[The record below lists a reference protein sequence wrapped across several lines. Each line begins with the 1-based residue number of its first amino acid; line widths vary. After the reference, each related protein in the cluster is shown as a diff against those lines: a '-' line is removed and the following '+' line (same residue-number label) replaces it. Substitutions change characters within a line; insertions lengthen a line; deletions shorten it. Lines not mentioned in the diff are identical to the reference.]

1 MGDAMKRRED
11 LGRPRNQ
18 PKIGVQYNRSAFGE
32 FAEGVARLMGTA
44 RFLVIQSV
52 LVLIWVALNISFIAF
67 RWDKYPFILLN
78 LMFSIQAAYAAPLI
92 LLAHNRQELRDRE
105 QAEIDRNVAIR
116 TQNDAEF
123 LAREIAS
130 VQLAL
135 SNVVTSDELAQ
146 HIERITDALAKLKG
160 STALTA
166 MTD

>member
-1 MGDAMKRRED
+1 MKRRED

-18 PKIGVQYNRSAFGE
+18 PKIGVQYNRSAFGD
-32 FAEGVARLMGTA
+32 FAEHIARVMGTA

-52 LVLIWVALNISFIAF
+52 LVLIWVGINILFITF
-67 RWDKYPFILLN
+67 QWDKYPFILLN

-92 LLAHNRQELRDRE
+92 LLAHNRQEHRDRE
-105 QAEIDRNVAIR
+105 QAQIDRNVATR

-135 SNVVTSDELAQ
+135 SNVVTADELREQ
-146 HIERITDALAKLKG
+146 VDRLSDQIAKLNKN
-160 STALTA
+160 
-166 MTD
+166 

>member
-1 MGDAMKRRED
+1 MKRRED

-18 PKIGVQYNRSAFGE
+18 PKIGVQYNRSAFGD
-32 FAEGVARLMGTA
+32 FAEHIARVMGTA

-52 LVLIWVALNISFIAF
+52 LVLIWVGINILFITF
-67 RWDKYPFILLN
+67 QWDKYPFILLN

-92 LLAHNRQELRDRE
+92 LLAHNRQEHRDRE
-105 QAEIDRNVAIR
+105 QAQVDRNVATR

-135 SNVVTSDELAQ
+135 SNVVTTDELREQ
-146 HIERITDALAKLKG
+146 IDRLSDQIAKLNKN
-160 STALTA
+160 
-166 MTD
+166 

>member
-1 MGDAMKRRED
+1 MKRRED

-18 PKIGVQYNRSAFGE
+18 PKIGVQYNRSAFGD
-32 FAEGVARLMGTA
+32 FAEHIARVMGTA

-52 LVLIWVALNISFIAF
+52 LVLIWVGINILFITF
-67 RWDKYPFILLN
+67 QWDKYPFILLN

-92 LLAHNRQELRDRE
+92 LLAHNRQEHRDRE
-105 QAEIDRNVAIR
+105 QAQVDRNVATR

-135 SNVVTSDELAQ
+135 SNVVTVDELREQ
-146 HIERITDALAKLKG
+146 IDRLSDQIAKLTKN
-160 STALTA
+160 
-166 MTD
+166 

>member
-1 MGDAMKRRED
+1 MKRSED

-18 PKIGVQYNRSAFGE
+18 PKIGVQYNRSAFGQ
-32 FAEGVARLMGTA
+32 FAENIARLMGTA
-44 RFLVIQSV
+44 RFLIIQSV
-52 LVLIWVALNISFIAF
+52 LVLIWVAINIAFISF

-92 LLAHNRQELRDRE
+92 LLAHNRQESRDRE
-105 QAEIDRNVAIR
+105 QAQIDRNVATR

-135 SNVVTSDELAQ
+135 SNVVTTDDLREQIDRLAAQ
-146 HIERITDALAKLKG
+146 IEKFNTRRENN
-160 STALTA
+160 
-166 MTD
+166 

>member
-1 MGDAMKRRED
+1 MKRRED

-18 PKIGVQYNRSAFGE
+18 PKIGVQYNRSAFGD
-32 FAEGVARLMGTA
+32 FAEHIARVMGTA

-52 LVLIWVALNISFIAF
+52 LVLIWVGINILFITF
-67 RWDKYPFILLN
+67 QWDKYPFILLN

-92 LLAHNRQELRDRE
+92 LLAHNRQEHRDRE
-105 QAEIDRNVAIR
+105 QAQVDRNVATR

-135 SNVVTSDELAQ
+135 SNVVTVDELREQ
-146 HIERITDALAKLKG
+146 IDRLSDQIAKLNKN
-160 STALTA
+160 
-166 MTD
+166 

>member
-1 MGDAMKRRED
+1 MKRRED

-18 PKIGVQYNRSAFGE
+18 PKIGVQYNRSAFGD
-32 FAEGVARLMGTA
+32 FAEHIARVMGTA

-52 LVLIWVALNISFIAF
+52 LVLIWVGINILFITF
-67 RWDKYPFILLN
+67 QWDKYPFILLN

-92 LLAHNRQELRDRE
+92 LLAHNRQEHRDRE
-105 QAEIDRNVAIR
+105 QAQVDRNVATR

-135 SNVVTSDELAQ
+135 SNVVTADELREQ
-146 HIERITDALAKLKG
+146 IDRLSGQIAKLNKN
-160 STALTA
+160 
-166 MTD
+166 

>member
-1 MGDAMKRRED
+1 MKRRED

-18 PKIGVQYNRSAFGE
+18 PKIGVQYNRSAFGD
-32 FAEGVARLMGTA
+32 FAEHVARVMGTA

-52 LVLIWVALNISFIAF
+52 LVLIWVGINILFITF
-67 RWDKYPFILLN
+67 QWDKYPFILLN

-92 LLAHNRQELRDRE
+92 LLAHNRQEHRDRE
-105 QAEIDRNVAIR
+105 QAQVDRNVATR

-135 SNVVTSDELAQ
+135 SNVVTTDELREQ
-146 HIERITDALAKLKG
+146 VDRLSDQIAKLNKN
-160 STALTA
+160 
-166 MTD
+166 

>member
-1 MGDAMKRRED
+1 MKRRED

-18 PKIGVQYNRSAFGE
+18 PKIGVQYNRSACGD
-32 FAEGVARLMGTA
+32 FAEHVARVMGTA

-52 LVLIWVALNISFIAF
+52 LVLIWVGINILFVTF
-67 RWDKYPFILLN
+67 QWDKYPFILLN

-92 LLAHNRQELRDRE
+92 LLAHNRQEHRDRE
-105 QAEIDRNVAIR
+105 QAQVDRNVATR

-135 SNVVTSDELAQ
+135 SNVVTADELREQ
-146 HIERITDALAKLKG
+146 IDRLSDQIAKLNKN
-160 STALTA
+160 
-166 MTD
+166 

>member
-1 MGDAMKRRED
+1 MGDVMKRRED

-32 FAEGVARLMGTA
+32 FAESIARLMGTA

-52 LVLIWVALNISFIAF
+52 LVLIWVALNISFVAF

-105 QAEIDRNVAIR
+105 QAEIDRTVAIR

-135 SNVVTSDELAQ
+135 SNVVTSDELTR
-146 HIERITDALAKLKG
+146 HIERLTDAILKLND
-160 STALTA
+160 STALTTT
-166 MTD
+166 TD

>member
-1 MGDAMKRRED
+1 MKRRED

-18 PKIGVQYNRSAFGE
+18 PKIGVQYNRSAFGD
-32 FAEGVARLMGTA
+32 FAEHIARVMGTA

-52 LVLIWVALNISFIAF
+52 LVLIWVGINILFITF
-67 RWDKYPFILLN
+67 QWDKYPFILLN

-92 LLAHNRQELRDRE
+92 LLAHNRQEHRDRE
-105 QAEIDRNVAIR
+105 QAQVDRNVATR

-135 SNVVTSDELAQ
+135 SNVVTADELREQ
-146 HIERITDALAKLKG
+146 IDRLSGQIAKLHKN
-160 STALTA
+160 
-166 MTD
+166 

>member
-1 MGDAMKRRED
+1 MKRRED

-18 PKIGVQYNRSAFGE
+18 PKIGVQYNRSAFGD
-32 FAEGVARLMGTA
+32 FAEHVARVMGTA

-52 LVLIWVALNISFIAF
+52 LVLIWVGINILFVTF
-67 RWDKYPFILLN
+67 QWDKYPFILLN

-92 LLAHNRQELRDRE
+92 LLEHNRQEHRDRE
-105 QAEIDRNVAIR
+105 QAQVDRNVATR

-135 SNVVTSDELAQ
+135 SNVVTADELREQ
-146 HIERITDALAKLKG
+146 IDRLSDQIAKLNKN
-160 STALTA
+160 
-166 MTD
+166 

>member
-1 MGDAMKRRED
+1 MKRRED

-18 PKIGVQYNRSAFGE
+18 PKIGVQYNRSAFGD
-32 FAEGVARLMGTA
+32 FAEHIARVMGTA

-52 LVLIWVALNISFIAF
+52 LVLIWVGINILFITF
-67 RWDKYPFILLN
+67 QWDKYPFILLN

-92 LLAHNRQELRDRE
+92 LLAHNRQEHRDRE
-105 QAEIDRNVAIR
+105 QAQVDRNVATR

-135 SNVVTSDELAQ
+135 SNVVTADELREQVDRLSDQIAN
-146 HIERITDALAKLKG
+146 LNKN
-160 STALTA
+160 
-166 MTD
+166 

>member
-1 MGDAMKRRED
+1 MGYTMKRRED

-18 PKIGVQYNRSAFGE
+18 PKISVQYNRSAFGE
-32 FAEGVARLMGTA
+32 FAEGIARLMGTA

-52 LVLIWVALNISFIAF
+52 LVLIWVALNISFVAF

-105 QAEIDRNVAIR
+105 QAEIDRTVAIR

-135 SNVVTSDELAQ
+135 SNVVTSDELTQ
-146 HIERITDALAKLKG
+146 HIERLTDAILKLNG

-166 MTD
+166 TTD

>member
-1 MGDAMKRRED
+1 MKRRED

-18 PKIGVQYNRSAFGE
+18 PKIGVQYNRSAFGD
-32 FAEGVARLMGTA
+32 FAEHVARVMGTA

-52 LVLIWVALNISFIAF
+52 LVLIWVGINILFITF
-67 RWDKYPFILLN
+67 QWDKYPFILLN

-92 LLAHNRQELRDRE
+92 LLAHNRQEHRDRE
-105 QAEIDRNVAIR
+105 QAQVDRNVATR

-135 SNVVTSDELAQ
+135 SNVVTADELRELIDRLSDQ
-146 HIERITDALAKLKG
+146 IAKLNKN
-160 STALTA
+160 
-166 MTD
+166 